1 MSYRELYLTQAA
13 SIKNIVSDKATKVK
27 VFGVPFDSTS
37 TFRAGSRFGPDAIR
51 EAFNN
56 IEIYSKRLGV
66 DLETSNIDDIGN
78 LAHTGDLGTIIRA
91 ITEVSKELVK
101 ENTVP
106 GILGGEHTLTYGSF
120 LAMPKGTSLLVF
132 DAHLDLREEFADLK
146 LSHATYLRRIVEKD
160 KDLKVFIVGGRAAT
174 KKEWEYAR
182 LRNIQVLQ
190 PPSRKQLEEYVIEF
204 KSMLKST
211 EQLYVSID
219 LDVADPSYAP
229 GVGNPEPGG
238 LTSRELLELIYSLK
252 GKKIAGFD
260 IVELNPLMDN
270 GSSAALSAKLLC
282 ELCCLQYVD

>member
-1 MSYRELYLTQAA
+1 
-13 SIKNIVSDKATKVK
+13 

-37 TFRAGSRFGPDAIR
+37 TFRTGSRFGPDAIR
-51 EAFNN
+51 EAYNN